1 MQLLE
6 YEQAKIP
13 DDEREACTRL
23 SRSYLSAVPHFVSVP
38 GSTSDNSKSPPY
50 AYNACKISM

>member
-38 GSTSDNSKSPPY
+38 GSTSDKA
-50 AYNACKISM
+50 AYVAHSASTV